1 MCAHCGTCCRS
12 ESDPHRPHRL
22 PPTRAAARL
31 LPGPQL
37 QLPGSF
43 LVGLELRDAHAGLI
57 GALLGYGLAVVA
69 VMATLAVKA
78 LTPLLGEAHPFVL
91 LPIAIIIPAW
101 YGGRGPGIAA
111 TVACVIGTD
120 FLFIRPPEFGVE
132 TDTVGL
138 VALFGEG
145 VVISWITDALHQ
157 ARQAERASAVAAN
170 QARREAALALH
181 MREELLT
188 LWTAKL
194 LGPVSDFTTTVEA
207 AWLAHRGGDVKQAD
221 VALERLHSS
230 AQLMRRTVEH
240 WDEREAPS

>member
-1 MCAHCGTCCRS
+1 MC
-12 ESDPHRPHRL
+12 SD
-22 PPTRAAARL
+22 
-31 LPGPQL
+31 
-37 QLPGSF
+37 
-43 LVGLELRDAHAGLI
+43 VRDAEAGLI
-57 GALLGYGLAVVA
+57 RTLSGYGVAVVT
-69 VMATLAVKA
+69 VMATLGLKA

-101 YGGRGPGIAA
+101 YGGLGPGIAA

-120 FLFIRPPEFGVE
+120 FFFIRPPEFGVE

-157 ARQAERASAVAAN
+157 ARRAERASAVAAD

-194 LGPVSDFTTTVEA
+194 RGPVSDFTTTVEA
-207 AWLAHRGGDVKQAD
+207 AWLAHRDGDVKQAGL
-221 VALERLHSS
+221 ALEQLHSS

-240 WDEREAPS
+240 WDDREIPANAE